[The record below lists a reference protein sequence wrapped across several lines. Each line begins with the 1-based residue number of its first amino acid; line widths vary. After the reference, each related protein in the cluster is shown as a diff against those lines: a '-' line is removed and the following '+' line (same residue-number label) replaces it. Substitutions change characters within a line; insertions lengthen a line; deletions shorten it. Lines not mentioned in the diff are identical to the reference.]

1 MFFIYENQDSREL
14 LRIKEMNNLSSPQR
28 SIEKISVVGRNGDL
42 TIDNGSFENFTL
54 EIDCD
59 IDAQS
64 TDIEE
69 VSTKLKTWLQKDFS
83 YKKLFVN
90 TTDFYYLA
98 YCSNKLDISRIAKN
112 FGEVLLQFDC
122 MPFRYVNNDNEK
134 IILDTINKNSTA
146 ITNFY
151 RESFPE
157 FFIEATG
164 DIKIKI
170 NTQSVELRG
179 IMENGILSDLIIDSE
194 QMNVYRINKENN
206 IIINEN
212 NKLFSDFPVLEEGEN
227 KISWEGNIKSIKIN
241 PRWNIL

>member
-28 SIEKISVVGRNGDL
+28 LIEKINIPGRNGDL
-42 TIDNGSFENFTL
+42 AIDNGNFENFTL

-59 IDAQS
+59 IDARS

-69 VSTKLKTWLQKDFS
+69 VATKLKAWLQKDFS
-83 YKKLFVN
+83 YKKLFAN

-122 MPFRYVNNDNEK
+122 MPFRYVNNSEQ
-134 IILDTINKNSTA
+134 IILDTINKKSAT

-151 RESFPE
+151 RESNPIFH
-157 FFIEATG
+157 IKGAG
-164 DIKIKI
+164 DISIKI
-170 NTQSVELRG
+170 NTQSIELKG
-179 IMENGILSDLIIDSE
+179 IVENGILSDLIIDSE
-194 QMNVYRINKENN
+194 QLNVYRINKKNN
-206 IIINEN
+206 MIVNEN
-212 NKLFSDFPVLEEGEN
+212 NRLFSDFPILEEGEN
-227 KISWEGNIKSIKIN
+227 RISWEGDIKSIKII
-241 PRWNIL
+241 PRWNLL

>member
-28 SIEKISVVGRNGDL
+28 SIEKISIAGRNGDL
-42 TIDNGSFENFTL
+42 TIDNGNFENFTL

-69 VSTKLKTWLQKDFS
+69 VATKLKAWLQKDFS
-83 YKKLFVN
+83 YKKLFAN

-122 MPFRYVNNDNEK
+122 MPFRYVNNSEQ
-134 IILDTINKNSTA
+134 IILDTINKKSTT

-151 RESFPE
+151 RESKPIFY
-157 FFIEATG
+157 IEATG
-164 DIKIKI
+164 DINIKI
-170 NTQSVELRG
+170 NTQNIELRG
-179 IMENGILSDLIIDSE
+179 ITENGILSDLIIDSE
-194 QMNVYRINKENN
+194 IMNVYRENKNAN
-206 IIINEN
+206 IIVNEN
-212 NKLFSDFPVLEEGEN
+212 SKLFSDFPTLEEGEN
-227 KISWEGNIKSIKIN
+227 RISWEGNIKSIKIN

>member
-1 MFFIYENQDSREL
+1 
-14 LRIKEMNNLSSPQR
+14 
-28 SIEKISVVGRNGDL
+28 KISIAGRNGDL
-42 TIDNGSFENFTL
+42 AIDNGNFENFTL

-69 VSTKLKTWLQKDFS
+69 VATKLKSWLQKDFS
-83 YKKLFVN
+83 YKKLFAN

-122 MPFRYVNNDNEK
+122 MPFRYVNDSEQ
-134 IILDTINKNSTA
+134 IILDTINKKSTT

-151 RESFPE
+151 RESNPVFY
-157 FFIEATG
+157 IEATG
-164 DIKIKI
+164 DINIKI
-170 NTQSVELRG
+170 NTQNIELRG
-179 IMENGILSDLIIDSE
+179 ITENGILSDLIIDSE
-194 QMNVYRINKENN
+194 IMNVYRENKNTN
-206 IIINEN
+206 IIVNEN
-212 NKLFSDFPVLEEGEN
+212 SKLFSDFPKLEEGEN
-227 KISWEGNIKSIKIN
+227 RISWEGDIKSIKIN